1 MPPFRSVAAYAP
13 PGVGLLAAGLV
24 TEVFGP
30 HGAALPGF
38 DFALCADRPGP
49 LPTDCG
55 LPLAVPHGLERLA
68 EADLVLALP
77 GAEFRTPPPPAVL
90 DALRAAHG
98 RGAVVAAHC
107 VGSFTLAAAG
117 LLDGRRAT
125 THWRFA
131 ALLAER
137 HPQVTVEAEALYVD
151 EGTVV
156 TGAGAAAGFDLCL
169 HLLRREYG
177 AALANTVARDMVL
190 PSHRDGG
197 QAQYLAV
204 PVPEDGAD
212 ERLAEVLAW
221 ARANLH
227 QPLPVTE
234 LARQAMMSRRS
245 FARRFTAAT
254 GTTPHAWLRSLRLS
268 RAEELLE
275 TTDLPVEEIARQV
288 GYGSAAVLREQFV
301 RRRGVPPR
309 SYRQAFAAAQP
320 DRPHLPGT
328 HRPPPDRHH
337 GHLEPAPDPVLE
349 EDRYVPSRN

>member
-1 MPPFRSVAAYAP
+1 MPPFKTVAAYAP
-13 PGVGLLAAGLV
+13 AGVGLLAAGIV

-30 HGAALPGF
+30 HGAGLPGF

-49 LPTDCG
+49 VPTDCG
-55 LPLAVPHGLERLA
+55 VPLSVAHGLDRLA
-68 EADLVLALP
+68 GADLLIALP
-77 GAEFRTPPPPAVL
+77 GAGFRVPPSPAVL
-90 DALRAAHG
+90 DALRAGHE

-107 VGSFTLAAAG
+107 VGTFALAAAG

-131 ALLAER
+131 ALLADR
-137 HPQVTVEAEALYVD
+137 HPEVAVEAEALYVD
-151 EGTVV
+151 EGSIV

-177 AALANTVARDMVL
+177 AALANAVARDMVL

-197 QAQYLAV
+197 QAQYLAA
-204 PVPEDGAD
+204 PVPEDGQD
-212 ERLAEVLAW
+212 ERLAAVLGW
-221 ARANLH
+221 AREHLH
-227 QPLPVTE
+227 EPLPVTE
-234 LARQAMMSRRS
+234 LARRAMMSKRS
-245 FARRFTAAT
+245 FARRFGAAT

-275 TTDLPVEEIARQV
+275 TTDLPVEEIARRV

-309 SYRQAFAAAQP
+309 SYRRAFSSTP
-320 DRPHLPGT
+320 
-328 HRPPPDRHH
+328 
-337 GHLEPAPDPVLE
+337 
-349 EDRYVPSRN
+349 

>member
-1 MPPFRSVAAYAP
+1 MPRVCHTPAVPPFKIVAAYVP
-13 PGVGLLAAGLV
+13 PGVGMLAAGIV

-49 LPTDCG
+49 VPTDCG
-55 LPLAVPHGLERLA
+55 VPLSIAHGLDRLA
-68 EADLVLALP
+68 AADLIVALP
-77 GAEFRTPPPPAVL
+77 GAGFRTPPAPAVL
-90 DALRAAHG
+90 DALRAAHE

-107 VGSFTLAAAG
+107 VGTFALAAAG

-131 ALLAER
+131 GLLADR
-137 HPQVTVEAEALYVD
+137 HPEVTVEADALYID
-151 EGTVV
+151 EGSVV

-169 HLLRREYG
+169 HLLRREHG
-177 AALANTVARDMVL
+177 AALANAVARDMVL

-197 QAQYLAV
+197 QAQYLAA
-204 PVPEDGAD
+204 PVPEDGRD
-212 ERLAEVLAW
+212 ERLAEVLGW
-221 ARANLH
+221 AREHLH
-227 QPLPVTE
+227 EPLPVAE
-234 LARQAMMSRRS
+234 LARRAMMSKRS

-275 TTDLPVEEIARQV
+275 TTDLPVEEIARRV

-309 SYRQAFAAAQP
+309 SYRRAFTSTP
-320 DRPHLPGT
+320 
-328 HRPPPDRHH
+328 
-337 GHLEPAPDPVLE
+337 
-349 EDRYVPSRN
+349 